1 MKKGLLTLLFLSLTS
16 FAQERGTLESEFL
29 KESNISFSHSKKESL
44 ADKISKERD
53 LIQVSKDSKDFKGLR
68 RHNQKLFVLISK
80 LDSQKN
86 LSEKEQSLLTSA
98 KKELL
103 SFILMEVNYYLTK
116 GKDSLKQK
124 HYKEALKSFNEVI
137 KVASWTG
144 SLTRYVFAKIKSA
157 EAEKW
162 KENILTYGDILY
174 EKGVKILQRGELK
187 TALIILEEA
196 SMNFENEK
204 ATTLITQEFLR
215 IKEMNNARAKIEKI
229 SSEEK
234 QKVINH
240 EMRDF
245 EILGLDCTLN
255 TF

>member
-144 SLTRYVFAKIKSA
+144 RSQDMFLQSQVA

-240 EMRDF
+240 EMKDF
-245 EILGLDCTLN
+245 EVVGLDCLLN